1 MPHTASAGD
10 DRAEFA
16 RAIRAALDTA
26 AREGA
31 RRPTQAQIAAATALG
46 QKRPTASR
54 SAISAWQKGDR
65 LPASWAALSSFLTAL
80 ERTAALPRGRFDE
93 DHWKQL
99 YAKAKADSS
108 PTPTS
113 RMVALRVSEADP
125 LELMVHRA
133 RTDDEG
139 SAVPAYIPR
148 DIDPPVREALRRAG
162 ERGGVVLLVGDSTAG
177 KTRCAYEAMVAVLPD
192 HLLILPR
199 DVTELSEAVAMA
211 VRASGKDEHCVLWLN
226 DMERYLGPGS
236 LALHDIRALRK
247 AGTVILGT
255 MRSRIR
261 KDLPDDE
268 LLRLAEEFEVSR
280 LWSPAELER
289 AQAELRSGGDQRLR
303 LALGQAADFG
313 IAETL
318 ATGPQL
324 WQELSHASVVGGNPR
339 GAALVRAA
347 IDLALA
353 GLNEALPVDLITEL
367 HEDYLPGRNKQLIG
381 PEPLE
386 AALAWATN
394 PREAV
399 TRLLIPEDDGLR
411 AFEYLLDAH
420 LREKR
425 PGPGL
430 LPERVWEAALSTC
443 SERHQHFSVAVAAHA
458 NTRLDVILRALT
470 PLAEAS
476 DVEAMRALG
485 LLTEGHDRKLAAQW
499 LRRAIEAGDVLS
511 LRLMGNHHFRGQDRI
526 AANNWYRRAAEAG
539 DEISQSYFNEPRPLP
554 SPAPHPSAPPA
565 PDLAAPEAEE
575 DEYENYE
582 DEGEDAYG
590 PTPRTL
596 RLLEEAFKTLAD
608 EAYDAIE
615 IIGDARVDLGPN
627 HVSVFS
633 DLPVLTWGAST
644 QWRRLMARCFD
655 DLADDLTTDKWIWP
669 TCTGEEMAVHL
680 ALTEASYMAKN
691 EPELVAELVK
701 GVPAEPNDYDWG
713 LCMTVFLEDT
723 DVLFLYE
730 PWSQG
735 IEDPDHSIGQFLG
748 VANLGAEDWFQP
760 FREEQTRDP
769 ERGFRR

>member
-10 DRAEFA
+10 DRAEFV
-16 RAIRAALDTA
+16 REIRAALETA

-31 RRPTQAQIAAATALG
+31 RRPTQVQIAAATARG
-46 QKRPTASR
+46 RERPIVSR

-65 LPASWAALSSFLTAL
+65 LPASWKVLSCFLTAL
-80 ERTAALPRGRFDE
+80 ERTASLPRGRFDE

-99 YAKAKADSS
+99 YARAKADSS

-113 RMVALRVSEADP
+113 RMMALRVSEADP

-177 KTRCAYEAMVAVLPD
+177 KTRCAYEAMAAVLPD

-199 DVTELSEAVAMA
+199 DVTELPEAVAMA
-211 VRASGKDEHCVLWLN
+211 ARASGTGERCVLWLN
-226 DMERYLGPGS
+226 DMERFLGPGS
-236 LALHDIRALRK
+236 LTLHDIRALRK
-247 AGTVILGT
+247 AGTVVLGT
-255 MRSRIR
+255 VRSRIR
-261 KDLPDDE
+261 KELPDDE

-280 LWSPAELER
+280 LWSPDELDR
-289 AQAELRSGGDQRLR
+289 ARAELRHGGDQRLR
-303 LALGQAADFG
+303 LALRQAADFG

-324 WQELSHASVVGGNPR
+324 WKELSRASVVGGNPR

-386 AALAWATN
+386 AALTWATS
-394 PREAV
+394 PRDAV
-399 TRLLIPEDDGLR
+399 TRLLIPEESGLR

-420 LREKR
+420 LREKK

-430 LPERVWEAALSTC
+430 LPERVWEAALAAC
-443 SERHQHFSVAVAAHA
+443 SEEHQRFSVAIAAHA
-458 NTRLDVILRALT
+458 NARLDMILRALT

-499 LRRAIEAGDVLS
+499 LDHAIEAGDVLS
-511 LRLMGNHHFRGQDRI
+511 LRLMGNHHFRGQDHD
-526 AANNWYRRAAEAG
+526 AADSWYRRAAEAG
-539 DEISQSYFNEPRPLP
+539 DEVSQSYFNEPRPLP
-554 SPAPHPSAPPA
+554 SPTPHRSAPPA
-565 PDLAAPEAEE
+565 PDLATPEGEE
-575 DEYENYE
+575 DECEDYENE
-582 DEGEDAYG
+582 DDYG

-596 RLLEEAFKTLAD
+596 RLLEAAFEILAD
-608 EAYDAIE
+608 RAYDAIE
-615 IIGDARVDLGPN
+615 MIGDSRVDLGPN
-627 HVSVFS
+627 DVFVFS
-633 DLPVLTWGAST
+633 DLPVLTWGASA

-655 DLADDLTTDKWIWP
+655 DLADDIAAGRWPQP

-680 ALTEASYMAKN
+680 ALAEASSMAED

-713 LCMTVFLEDT
+713 LCMDVFLEDT

-735 IEDPDHSIGQFLG
+735 IEDPDHSIGRFLG
-748 VANLGAEDWFQP
+748 VANLEAENWFKP
-760 FREEQTRDP
+760 FRKEQTRDP